1 MLGVEEEPE
10 DFVSV
15 DRLRVFVPRW
25 WKISYPTDSRHAQ
38 VRSAIIVVTGDELL
52 PWHSMLTAEFLVRTF
67 EEGKLREDG
76 LCLEVVKRVAVQDPR
91 DPSLHN
97 YGKERKAI
105 LCGAGNQSN

>member
-1 MLGVEEEPE
+1 ML
-10 DFVSV
+10 

-67 EEGKLREDG
+67 EEGNFVRMGYVLR
-76 LCLEVVKRVAVQDPR
+76 
-91 DPSLHN
+91 
-97 YGKERKAI
+97 
-105 LCGAGNQSN
+105 